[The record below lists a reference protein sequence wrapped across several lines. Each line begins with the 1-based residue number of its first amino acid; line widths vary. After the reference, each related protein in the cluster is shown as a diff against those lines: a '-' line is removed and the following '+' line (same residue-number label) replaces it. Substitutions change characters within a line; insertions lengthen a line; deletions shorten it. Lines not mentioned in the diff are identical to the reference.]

1 MNRRTNLK
9 LIAAAV
15 ALSVLPAMS
24 VFAADAPA
32 KPKVALVMK
41 SLANEFFLTME
52 NGAKA
57 HQKTHAAQYDLI
69 ANGIK
74 DETDT
79 ANQIKLVEQMI
90 VSKVNALIIAPAD
103 SKALV
108 PVLKK
113 AVDAGIL
120 VVNIDNKLDEAALK
134 EKGISI
140 PFVGPD
146 NRKAAKAVGDYLAKQ
161 IKKGDPVGIIEGVST
176 TYNAQQRTLGYQDAM
191 TAAGAKV
198 VSLQSGQW
206 EIAPA
211 NTVAAAMLNA
221 NPNIKALLCGNDNM
235 AIGAI
240 AAIKA
245 AGKTGKVLVVG
256 YDNINAIK
264 PMLADGRV
272 LATADQFGSQQA
284 AFAIDAVLK
293 ALKEKKKQSELGG
306 TIETKVELV
315 TKGTKS

>member
-1 MNRRTNLK
+1 MT
-9 LIAAAV
+9 IQHI
-15 ALSVLPAMS
+15 
-24 VFAADAPA
+24 FAALLASLLTTPAWAQTPA

-57 HQKTHAAQYDLI
+57 HQKANAAKYDLLS
-69 ANGIK
+69 NGIK

-79 ANQIKLVEQMI
+79 SSQIKLVEQMI
-90 VSKVNALIIAPAD
+90 VSRVNALVIAPAD

-113 AVDAGIL
+113 AIDAGII
-120 VVNIDNKLDEAALK
+120 VVNIDNKLDEGALK
-134 EKGISI
+134 EKGITV

-146 NRKAAKAVGDYLAKQ
+146 NRKGAKVVGDYLAKQ

-176 TYNAQQRTLGYQDAM
+176 TYNAQQRTLGFQDAM
-191 TAAGAKV
+191 NAAGAKV
-198 VSLQSGQW
+198 VSVQSGQW

-240 AAIKA
+240 SAIKA

-284 AFAIDAVLK
+284 VFGIETVLK
-293 ALKEKKKQSELGG
+293 ALAQKKKQAELGG
-306 TIETKVELV
+306 VIETKVELV
-315 TKGTKS
+315 AKGAKS

>member
-1 MNRRTNLK
+1 MKIRNRVK
-9 LIAAAV
+9 IIAAAV
-15 ALSVLPAMS
+15 LVCTLPGLPAM
-24 VFAADAPA
+24 AQTPA
-32 KPKVALVMK
+32 KPKVALIMK

-57 HQKTHAAQYDLI
+57 HQKANAAKYELI

-79 ANQIKLVEQMI
+79 AGQIKLVEQMI
-90 VSKVNALIIAPAD
+90 VSHVNALVIAPAD

-113 AVDAGIL
+113 AVDAGII

-134 EKGISI
+134 EKGYTV

-146 NRKAAKAVGDYLAKQ
+146 NRKGAKLVGDYLGKQ
-161 IKKGDPVGIIEGVST
+161 IKSGDQVGIIEGVST
-176 TYNAQQRTLGYQDAM
+176 TFNAQQRTLGFQDAM
-191 TAAGAKV
+191 NAAGAKV
-198 VSLQSGQW
+198 IGVQSGQW
-206 EIAPA
+206 EIAPG
-211 NTVAAAMLNA
+211 NSVAAAMLNA

-235 AIGAI
+235 AIGAVS
-240 AAIKA
+240 AIKA

-284 AFAIDAVLK
+284 VFGIETVLK
-293 ALKEKKKQSELGG
+293 ALAEKKTQAAMSGM
-306 TIETKVELV
+306 IETKVELV
-315 TKGTKS
+315 TKGGKA

>member
-1 MNRRTNLK
+1 MKTARTRLK
-9 LIAAAV
+9 LIAASILVCA
-15 ALSVLPAMS
+15 LPAVPAM
-24 VFAADAPA
+24 AQTAA

-57 HQKTHAAQYDLI
+57 HQKANAAKYDLV

-79 ANQIKLVEQMI
+79 VNQIRLVEQMI
-90 VSKVNALIIAPAD
+90 VSKVNALVIAPAD

-113 AVDAGIL
+113 AIDAGII
-120 VVNIDNKLDEAALK
+120 VVNIDNKLDETALK
-134 EKGISI
+134 EKGISV

-146 NRKAAKAVGDYLAKQ
+146 NRKGAKVVGDYLAKQ

-176 TYNAQQRTLGYQDAM
+176 TYNAQQRTLGFQDAM
-191 TAAGAKV
+191 NAAGAKV
-198 VSLQSGQW
+198 VSVQSGQW

-240 AAIKA
+240 SAIKA

-284 AFAIDAVLK
+284 VFGIETVLK
-293 ALKEKKKQSELGG
+293 ALAQKKKQGDLGG
-306 TIETKVELV
+306 VIETKVELV
-315 TKGTKS
+315 TKDAKS

>member
-1 MNRRTNLK
+1 MNRRSHIK
-9 LIAAAV
+9 LIAAAAV
-15 ALSVLPAMS
+15 LGALPVMQA
-24 VFAADAPA
+24 VAADAPA

-57 HQKTHAAQYDLI
+57 HQKAHAAQYDLI

-79 ANQIKLVEQMI
+79 AAQIKLVEQMI
-90 VSKVNALIIAPAD
+90 VSHVNALVIAPAD

-134 EKGISI
+134 EKGYTV

-146 NRKAAKAVGDYLAKQ
+146 NRKGAKLVGDYLGKQ
-161 IKKGDPVGIIEGVST
+161 IKKGDQVGIIEGVST
-176 TYNAQQRTLGYQDAM
+176 TFNAQQRTLGFQDAM
-191 TAAGAKV
+191 SAVGAKV
-198 VSLQSGQW
+198 VSVQSGQW
-206 EIAPA
+206 EIASG
-211 NTVAAAMLNA
+211 NTVASAMLNA
-221 NPNIKALLCGNDNM
+221 NPNIVALLCGNDNM
-235 AIGAI
+235 AIGAVS
-240 AAIKA
+240 AVRT
-245 AGKTGKVLVVG
+245 AGKTGKVKIVG
-256 YDNINAIK
+256 YDNIQAIK

-272 LATADQFGSQQA
+272 IATADQFGSQQA
-284 AFAIDAVLK
+284 VFGIETVLK
-293 ALKEKKKQSELGG
+293 AIAEKKNQASMAGM
-306 TIETKVELV
+306 IETKVELV
-315 TKGTKS
+315 TK